1 MSTSDHTSVP
11 AFRRLSTDLGISFL
25 SELQPLCLSS
35 ADSITDLR
43 RDSLTPNPSFQ
54 RTSFVAINLE
64 STSDTPFPLG
74 RDNIAGSARSKVQ
87 GGTKLSSVFWQ
98 FKSLTILCFGA
109 IPLSVLLLY
118 YIFTVFVSRD
128 PNLGPLLF
136 QPSRTLLVVTIMSQ
150 LLGLL
155 INELFI
161 SVFEA
166 LRWQLASRKGGV
178 HVTTFLGL
186 SKATSLFGVLRIL
199 YTGGIADHVWWCM
212 QRYTLIISTLMGLG
226 SHCPHCA
233 FWLALFRKVD
243 SLLCKS

>member
-1 MSTSDHTSVP
+1 MSTSDHSSVP

-25 SELQPLCLSS
+25 TELQPLCLSS

-43 RDSLTPNPSFQ
+43 RDSPTPNTSFQ
-54 RTSFVAINLE
+54 RTSLDAINHSFE

-186 SKATSLFGVLRIL
+186 SKATSLF
-199 YTGGIADHVWWCM
+199 
-212 QRYTLIISTLMGLG
+212 
-226 SHCPHCA
+226 
-233 FWLALFRKVD
+233 
-243 SLLCKS
+243 